1 MDARTFFT
9 ELARL
14 MRDNPPRLEDLPLID
29 RMRRLGLLMEAGD
42 DWARL
47 GELLPA
53 IEQGARLGLERV
65 VEMAESPPGEPV
77 GEWRIR
83 FRLGAFGTDYLARAG
98 AACAGLEAGPAA
110 DLLPAL
116 VRTGADGRPL
126 TGRRRYVLCFPPG
139 AVPPVHGFWTLTTY
153 DDREPLVDNPV
164 DAYATGD
171 WNSLTFDGDGS
182 LRIHIQHGRPPAE
195 APANWLPA
203 PPGPFNLLLRLIWP
217 TADALDRSWRPPAV
231 TPLD

>member
-1 MDARTFFT
+1 
-9 ELARL
+9 
-14 MRDNPPRLEDLPLID
+14 
-29 RMRRLGLLMEAGD
+29 MRRLGLLFEAGD

-53 IEQGARLGLERV
+53 VEQGARLGLERV
-65 VEMAESPPGEPV
+65 MEMAEAPPGEPV

-116 VRTGADGRPL
+116 VRTAADGRPL
-126 TGRRRYVLCFPPG
+126 TGRRRYVLHFPPG

-171 WNSLTFDGDGS
+171 WNGLTFDARRVAADP
-182 LRIHIQHGRPPAE
+182 HPARPPARGGPVQLAAGAARPVQPAAAPDLADGRRARPE
-195 APANWLPA
+195 LAPAGRHA
-203 PPGPFNLLLRLIWP
+203 ARVTGPRPCRFM
-217 TADALDRSWRPPAV
+217 RSG
-231 TPLD
+231 